1 MYGGCKSV
9 NSKTEEEQ
17 EEEKSCYIGNALF
30 LKLSGE
36 YIYVCYIVFPFCI
49 FYVFYTNSMSRQY
62 L

>member
-49 FYVFYTNSMSRQY
+49 FCF
-62 L
+62 LD

>member
-9 NSKTEEEQ
+9 NSKPEEEQ

-36 YIYVCYIVFPFCI
+36 YIYVCYIVFLLYILCFL
-49 FYVFYTNSMSRQY
+49 Y
-62 L
+62 